1 MFEHASGVRSVFDGN
16 RLVDHAAQN
25 RRLIMGEMLVEGS
38 AGVIRLDG
46 DGRLFERAHG
56 SNAEAEV
63 RYDWSQT
70 GFGGD
75 SVWRL
80 QAHVVEALA
89 AGRPPANSGREYLTD
104 LAVEEAIYASAQ
116 ARGEGGVRDAR
127 NDRARRLARLKAV
140 PRIFNVLL

>member
-1 MFEHASGVRSVFDGN
+1 MFDGN

-25 RRLIMGEMLVEGS
+25 RRLTMGEMLVEGS

-56 SNAEAEV
+56 SNVESEI

-75 SVWRL
+75 SVRRL
-80 QAHVVEALA
+80 QQHVVEALR
-89 AGRPPANSGREYLTD
+89 AGRAPANSGREYLTN

-116 ARGEGGVRDAR
+116 Q
-127 NDRARRLARLKAV
+127 RAVKAV
-140 PRIFNVLL
+140 